1 MNIIRTINID
11 VMTFSYRYE
20 QIEENF
26 FNFLLYNLD
35 NCSACI
41 SYAKCYFYDRWGR
54 QFCNGDFLSIS

>member
-26 FNFLLYNLD
+26 FSIFGLFFTKSHLGEFTF
-35 NCSACI
+35 AP
-41 SYAKCYFYDRWGR
+41 
-54 QFCNGDFLSIS
+54 LSPL